1 MAPLRRSGAGTA
13 AGGRAAFRDCFK
25 GRTLGPPG
33 ARMPGARAS
42 RDTGRWPAAPAPAET
57 SPDPPR
63 RRAVP
68 HPIDPVAG
76 SHRLRSAQADR
87 AAAGTP
93 RPWPAKRRR
102 RAPGLAST
110 REIAPARLRDS
121 DAVRD
126 GPVARCGVAIPPG
139 PRPGQPPAPSGP
151 APPPSGRRCR
161 RRTRQTRP
169 SGAGTDH
176 PAARGPAPSPGGV
189 EAGSDAAWRPG
200 SRVRPGGG
208 RRPIRRRGGHRH
220 RPEGG
225 SAPTRRSRGPG
236 ARGPRGW
243 CRRPGPRRRGQ
254 ALPVAHKP
262 ETTNSIAPEVGW
274 IGSATG
280 RGRRTV
286 AEGDGREV
294 RAGGGQ
300 AEETVVG
307 SGPWQVW
314 RGLATVG
321 RLSTG
326 TKWTKQ
332 ALGVGV
338 LGKREAGGPRR
349 RHRRARPRAI

>member
-1 MAPLRRSGAGTA
+1 LPTAATREATATFRFGAIAPLVVH
-13 AGGRAAFRDCFK
+13 
-25 GRTLGPPG
+25 TLGPG
-33 ARMPGARAS
+33 ERAHIL
-42 RDTGRWPAAPAPAET
+42 RD
-57 SPDPPR
+57 
-63 RRAVP
+63 
-68 HPIDPVAG
+68 
-76 SHRLRSAQADR
+76 
-87 AAAGTP
+87 
-93 RPWPAKRRR
+93 
-102 RAPGLAST
+102 LA
-110 REIAPARLRDS
+110 ARLWKTP
-121 DAVRD
+121 D
-126 GPVARCGVAIPPG
+126 GRTIRIHAR
-139 PRPGQPPAPSGP
+139 
-151 APPPSGRRCR
+151 
-161 RRTRQTRP
+161 TLT
-169 SGAGTDH
+169 
-176 PAARGPAPSPGGV
+176 
-189 EAGSDAAWRPG
+189 
-200 SRVRPGGG
+200 
-208 RRPIRRRGGHRH
+208 
-220 RPEGG
+220 
-225 SAPTRRSRGPG
+225 
-236 ARGPRGW
+236 
-243 CRRPGPRRRGQ
+243 
-254 ALPVAHKP
+254 LPVAHKP